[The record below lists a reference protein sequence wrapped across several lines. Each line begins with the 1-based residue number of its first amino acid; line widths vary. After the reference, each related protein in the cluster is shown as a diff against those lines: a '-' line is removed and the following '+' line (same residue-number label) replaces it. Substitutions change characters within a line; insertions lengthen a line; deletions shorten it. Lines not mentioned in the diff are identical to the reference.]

1 MRVVPSPSIEPSLRE
16 LVAEARFREALA
28 LFLQACES
36 SLPLSPGSQILAA
49 QAAARIGEFVLSSA
63 LAGTAQSAFR
73 LAGNDDGVLECTNLL
88 GAVAFERG
96 SIDDAEAQFRRV
108 LELAEG
114 TNLRFTGRA
123 ANNLA
128 NIAHLRG
135 HRDYANALYQR
146 ALDAYHRI
154 DDERGIAETR
164 HNLALSNR
172 ASHKPEDAL
181 SACTRSVEAAERLGV
196 AGHIALTLLGRAE
209 FLIERDG
216 FEAAIADIDRAQ
228 LLAWTEGNEP
238 HVLESE
244 RLRALLS
251 LRRGIAAGAHER
263 AELIRS
269 RAAETG
275 CALIAAESASISA
288 LALKIERRAPEAAAA
303 HERAVASFQALGANG
318 LLEGHQRAWE
328 EALV

>member
-1 MRVVPSPSIEPSLRE
+1 MRVVPSQSIEPSLRE
-16 LVAEARFREALA
+16 LVAAARFREALA
-28 LFLQACES
+28 LFLQSCEG

-49 QAAARIGEFVLSSA
+49 QAASRIGEFVLSSA

-73 LAGNDDGVLECTNLL
+73 LAGNEDGVLECTNLL

-96 SIDDAEAQFRRV
+96 HIDDAEVQFRRV
-108 LELAEG
+108 LELAQG
-114 TNLRFTGRA
+114 TSLRFTGRA

-135 HRDYANALYQR
+135 QREYANALYQK

-154 DDERGIAETR
+154 GDERGIAETG
-164 HNLALSNR
+164 HNLAVNNR
-172 ASHKPEDAL
+172 FSFKLEEAL
-181 SACTRSVEAAERLGV
+181 SACTRSVEAAERLGMG
-196 AGHIALTLLGRAE
+196 GHVALTLLGRAE
-209 FLIERDG
+209 LLIERDS
-216 FEAAIADIDRAQ
+216 FDAASADLDRAQ
-228 LLAWTEGNEP
+228 LLGWTEGNEP
-238 HVLESE
+238 LVLESE

-269 RAAETG
+269 RATETG
-275 CALIAAESASISA
+275 CALIAAEAASISA
-288 LALKIERRAPEAAAA
+288 LALRIERREPEAAAA
-303 HERAVASFQALGANG
+303 HERAVASFQALGATG

-328 EALV
+328 GAPA